1 MSNPYNNSYE
11 LKNYNKYSS
20 SGSGED
26 DFVSFMNEINDINN
40 TLDQYSN
47 LINLI
52 SNKQRNF
59 VHELDLN
66 EEDAEYNSK
75 QIDALIS
82 ESNSLQSDLKSRIKN
97 VQAQAASSHDKN
109 KIDQAESSRKRF
121 LELIQEYRLIEANN
135 REQTKA
141 QAERQYRII
150 KPDATDAELKA
161 VVEDGDNQQYF
172 QQALMQSNRR
182 GEARTVLN
190 EVQVRHRELLKL
202 EKTMAELTQLF
213 HDMEELVIEQDQ
225 PIQQID
231 EQIGAAQHDVEQGVG
246 HTNKAV
252 VSAKKAR
259 KKRCICFGIIVLII
273 IILAV
278 ILGAYFGVHH

>member
-82 ESNSLQSDLKSRIKN
+82 ELNSLQSDLKSRIKN
-97 VQAQAASSHDKN
+97 VQTQAASSRDKN

-150 KPDATDAELKA
+150 KPDATDAEIKA

-231 EQIGAAQHDVEQGVG
+231 EQIAAAQHDVEQGVG

-259 KKRCICFGIIVLII
+259 KRRCICFGIIVLII

>member
-1 MSNPYNNSYE
+1 MSNQYNSSYE
-11 LKNYNKYSS
+11 MGNHKYSS
-20 SGSGED
+20 NED
-26 DFVSFMNEINDINN
+26 DLVSFMNEIQDINN
-40 TLDQYSN
+40 SLDQYSN

-59 VHELDLN
+59 IQELDLN
-66 EEDAEYNSK
+66 EDDSEYNSK
-75 QIDALIS
+75 QVDALVN
-82 ESNSLQSDLKSRIKN
+82 EAQLLQLDLKGRIKN
-97 VQAQAASSHDKN
+97 AQTQAVQSRDQTKL
-109 KIDQAESSRKRF
+109 DQAETSRKRF
-121 LELIQEYRLIEANN
+121 LELIQEYRLVEANN

-150 KPDATDAELKA
+150 KPDATEEEVRA
-161 VVEDGDNQQYF
+161 VVEDTSSSQQYF

-182 GEARTVLN
+182 GESRTVLN

-225 PIQQID
+225 AIQQID
-231 EQIGAAQHDVEQGVG
+231 EQVAGAQHDIEQGVG

-252 VSAKKAR
+252 VSAKAAR
-259 KKRCICFGIIVLII
+259 KKKIWCFIICLIIVV
-273 IILAV
+273 ILALV
-278 ILGAYFGVHH
+278 LGIYFGTK